1 MRYPTQQSKIVC
13 LGLILLLFISPALA
27 KKFYKCTNEEGELV
41 YQQVAC
47 DSHINQ
53 QTVNVFTAPKHPSQL
68 GSKLMGEGEYI
79 AEGNEPA
86 VVGKVMFQSRLTNV
100 MAMLTPIK
108 LQMQQFYM
116 MNGNWP
122 ENPQDLGLNQENLKS
137 ADIKEVLFGD
147 QGAIVA
153 TLNEQFGTGKRVVLA
168 PQPVMDGTSMEW
180 QCMANFPAQS
190 MISMGMKLCESRN
203 IR

>member
-1 MRYPTQQSKIVC
+1 MRLSTRPLKIV
-13 LGLILLLFISPALA
+13 LLSLILLISGSPALA
-27 KKFYKCTNEEGELV
+27 KKFYKCTNAEGELV

-47 DSHINQ
+47 DSNISQ
-53 QTVNVFTAPKHPSQL
+53 ETVNVFTPPKHRSQL

-79 AEGNEPA
+79 PQGNEPA
-86 VVGKVMFQSRLTNV
+86 VAGTMMFQTRLTNV
-100 MAMLTPIK
+100 IALLTPIK
-108 LQMQQFYM
+108 MQMQQFYM
-116 MNGNWP
+116 MNGQWP
-122 ENPQDLGLNQENLKS
+122 EQPQDLGLNQENLKS

-153 TLNEQFGTGKRVVLA
+153 TLNEHFGSDKRVVLA
-168 PQPVMDGTSMEW
+168 PQLVMDGTTMEW

-190 MISMGMKLCESRN
+190 MMTMGMKMCESRN

>member
-1 MRYPTQQSKIVC
+1 MHNPIRQVQFALLS
-13 LGLILLLFISPALA
+13 LALLLPAGPLLA

-47 DSHINQ
+47 DSHISQ
-53 QTVNVFTAPKHPSQL
+53 QTVNVFTAPTQPSQL

-79 AEGNEPA
+79 AEDNEPA
-86 VVGKVMFQSRLTNV
+86 VAGKIMFQSRLSNV
-100 MAMLTPIK
+100 MALLTPIK
-108 LQMQQFYM
+108 LQMQQFYR

-122 ENPQDLGLNQENLKS
+122 EKPQDLGLNQENLKS

-153 TLNEQFGTGKRVVLA
+153 TLNEHFGTGKRVVLA